1 MAAYSRALAAASGW
15 GPEECRQLEL
25 AAPMHDIGKLAI
37 PDAILRKPAKL
48 DTQEWAV
55 MQTHA
60 SVGYKI
66 LSKSA
71 APLLRMAATIAHC
84 HHEKWDGS
92 GYPLAWPAKTFRIW
106 PVSSPLPVCLTRSRL
121 SGCTRK
127 RGRWTASWRHC
138 GPIQVLILSR
148 VC

>member
-1 MAAYSRALAAASGW
+1 MLAAASGW
-15 GPEECRQLEL
+15 GLEECQQLEL
-25 AAPMHDIGKLAI
+25 AAPMHDIGKLARHTRRV
-37 PDAILRKPAKL
+37 LRKPAKL

-84 HHEKWDGS
+84 
-92 GYPLAWPAKTFRIW
+92 PP
-106 PVSSPLPVCLTRSRL
+106 
-121 SGCTRK
+121 
-127 RGRWTASWRHC
+127 
-138 GPIQVLILSR
+138 
-148 VC
+148 